1 MFERQVAYYL
11 NKYLGRYVYNVDA
24 SALKIS
30 IFRGNVELHN
40 LQLKPEAL
48 NELNLPITVKS
59 GLLGS
64 LKLKV
69 STFGSPGRLCSLCTL
84 FALSLY
90 WPMTLAY
97 SEPVQ
102 LLFKT
107 AC

>member
-1 MFERQVAYYL
+1 MFERQVVPLL
-11 NKYLGRYVYNVDA
+11 NHYLGRYAYNVDA

-30 IFRGNVELHN
+30 VLSGNVELHN

-69 STFGSPGRLCSLCTL
+69 RRSG
-84 FALSLY
+84 
-90 WPMTLAY
+90 
-97 SEPVQ
+97 
-102 LLFKT
+102 
-107 AC
+107 